1 MFDDN
6 DGILGPMFALG
17 GIALL
22 ANMFDDKQKK
32 AVQVNAYVDK
42 RAEAAEARREAE
54 EARRRAE
61 DERRER
67 AHKRQIELQRK
78 KAEAANPNDMEFV
91 NERIDLKIN
100 TGIVGFMCFIMYGFA
115 ILCLCGGLA
124 GIVFTIIFSIIGT
137 IFLSGWSNMKKEK
150 EKCQKCATLIVNQG
164 YKNMGEIANVMQC
177 TNDEAYNMVSRIIA
191 EGFIKGFCIN
201 KNTRK
206 ISEMRNETSDSTIEN
221 DNISNDVKSHNEKCH
236 SCGGNKFIKINNK
249 LVCKYCGEVI
259 N

>member
-67 AHKRQIELQRK
+67 AHKRQLELQRK
-78 KAEAANPNDMEFV
+78 K
-91 NERIDLKIN
+91 LKQQIQM
-100 TGIVGFMCFIMYGFA
+100 I
-115 ILCLCGGLA
+115 
-124 GIVFTIIFSIIGT
+124 
-137 IFLSGWSNMKKEK
+137 WS
-150 EKCQKCATLIVNQG
+150 L
-164 YKNMGEIANVMQC
+164 
-177 TNDEAYNMVSRIIA
+177 
-191 EGFIKGFCIN
+191 
-201 KNTRK
+201 
-206 ISEMRNETSDSTIEN
+206 
-221 DNISNDVKSHNEKCH
+221 
-236 SCGGNKFIKINNK
+236 
-249 LVCKYCGEVI
+249 
-259 N
+259 